1 MVPVVTKELEWVM
14 EILQASQPLF
24 FFFFP
29 EYLGWTLVLFSLFSK
44 EQCGTFFVLSGEMKF
59 MSLLW

>member
-29 EYLGWTLVLFSLFSK
+29 RIPWLDFGIVLPF
-44 EQCGTFFVLSGEMKF
+44 Q
-59 MSLLW
+59 